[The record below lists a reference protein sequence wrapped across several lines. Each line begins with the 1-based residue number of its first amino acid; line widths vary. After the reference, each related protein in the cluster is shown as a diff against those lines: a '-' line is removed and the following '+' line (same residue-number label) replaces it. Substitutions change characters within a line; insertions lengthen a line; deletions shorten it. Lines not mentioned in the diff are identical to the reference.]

1 MEMAWPQAREKMIRV
16 LGGNLVKVVAVGHA
30 DFIGKIVLIPAKAL
44 QRLAGRQVVGGK
56 KFTSTGD
63 DLCHGG
69 AAVQRNLVEIV
80 AQHQDVKVA
89 VVKAGNHG
97 AALEVNPLAAVGSCR
112 QHFAV
117 AADAHDAIVLNQHGL
132 LKMLA
137 LHIDFAVEKY
147 SVHNKLLQILF

>member
-1 MEMAWPQAREKMIRV
+1 M
-16 LGGNLVKVVAVGHA
+16 
-30 DFIGKIVLIPAKAL
+30 
-44 QRLAGRQVVGGK
+44 
-56 KFTSTGD
+56 
-63 DLCHGG
+63 
-69 AAVQRNLVEIV
+69 QRNLVEIV

-147 SVHNKLLQILF
+147 SVHNKLLQIVF